1 MGYSGNKLYSLAD
14 VAHAGTLLDDAEK
27 AVRNSPGD
35 LERVKFLKKGLR
47 HTELTLKAM
56 NAFDEWKNDR
66 PNQKKKKAFRA
77 ILKELDSYRHEIR
90 NDQVVN
96 IVFIQQLDWWMGWRG
111 D

>member
-1 MGYSGNKLYSLAD
+1 MFKF
-14 VAHAGTLLDDAEK
+14 AGTCTYTQCSCFSTVTLAN
-27 AVRNSPGD
+27 AD
-35 LERVKFLKKGLR
+35 LRVKFLKKGLR